1 MTKVIFRGE
10 IQNQAN
16 FGFSQVLFM
25 THAKKIPKNE
35 QDMYLSFEFG

>member
-1 MTKVIFRGE
+1 MTKVIFRGK

-16 FGFSQVLFM
+16 FGFSQVVFM
-25 THAKKIPKNE
+25 THKKIPKNE